1 MGVAGLEKEFPV
13 TVVELVTLGLLT
25 IAGIGGDGS

>member
-1 MGVAGLEKEFPV
+1 MGVAGLENEFPPV
-13 TVVELVTLGLLT
+13 TVELLILGLLT